1 MSVKTDPYMENLR
14 ECGDFINSF
23 NTSRGERAN
32 ETWKDRISARS
43 QRRQKGM
50 GSESEMRVN
59 LGIGSKKE
67 K

>member
-1 MSVKTDPYMENLR
+1 MERL
-14 ECGDFINSF
+14 
-23 NTSRGERAN
+23 
-32 ETWKDRISARS
+32 RISARS